1 MNKEPCIICEREA
14 ICSAVTGQ
22 ADTCEYRCEDCGNY
36 FFRNDQN
43 REEYEKLDSE
53 ERERILKRIRADL
66 KRFEETNYKD
76 MINYTYNLIKEV
88 ELADNQNANNN

>member
-1 MNKEPCIICEREA
+1 MNKETFIICEREA

-53 ERERILKRIRADL
+53 ERERILKKLIERDIPVFGDPLEVIPLLL
-66 KRFEETNYKD
+66 KISNYKRSLD
-76 MINYTYNLIKEV
+76 LS
-88 ELADNQNANNN
+88 

>member
-22 ADTCEYRCEDCGNY
+22 ADTCEYRCDNCGNY

-43 REEYEKLDSE
+43 KEEYEKLDSE
-53 ERERILKRIRADL
+53 ETERILNYVREYDEAKGEWATLGDL
-66 KRFEETNYKD
+66 KRLWQEIEDFNREKSKT
-76 MINYTYNLIKEV
+76 
-88 ELADNQNANNN
+88 

>member
-53 ERERILKRIRADL
+53 ERERILNYAREYNEAKGEWATLGDL
-66 KRFEETNYKD
+66 KTLWQEIEDFNREKGKT
-76 MINYTYNLIKEV
+76 
-88 ELADNQNANNN
+88 